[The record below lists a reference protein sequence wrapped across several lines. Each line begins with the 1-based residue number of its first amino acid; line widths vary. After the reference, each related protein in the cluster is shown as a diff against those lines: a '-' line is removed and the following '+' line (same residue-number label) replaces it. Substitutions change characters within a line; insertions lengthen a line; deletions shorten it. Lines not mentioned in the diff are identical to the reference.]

1 MLITLNQKTKNFIP
15 VSTAE
20 DKLKHCK
27 EMVMLKVPEKCKI
40 KRTTIFN
47 LIRLAKMKE

>member
-20 DKLKHCK
+20 DKPKLYK
-27 EMVMLKVPEKCKI
+27 EMVTLKVPKTA
-40 KRTTIFN
+40 R
-47 LIRLAKMKE
+47 